1 MFKNYIKIALRNLIN
16 HKQFSII
23 NILGLAIGLACFVL
37 IMLWVQD
44 ELSYDQF
51 HKNADNIYLVLQ
63 GTKDGPTGVTSKM
76 LAPALKQELPEID
89 KSICFM
95 QLPESFKFVIQNG
108 DKGFEENVILAE
120 SGFFEFFSF
129 KFKEGNPANALSAPN
144 SIVITEEIA
153 EKYFGNENAIGKSL
167 DVSGFGG
174 KTLMKVSGILESIPS
189 QSNIKRQIILPAN
202 WFKNIGIN
210 FDNWGDQSFST
221 YIQLKDDIDLQ
232 SLSSKITQCEIKN
245 CPNQNTE
252 NLSYS
257 LLPITKL
264 HLYAGNIKFLSASG
278 NIKYV
283 QIFIAIAIII
293 LIIGCINYTNL
304 SIALSLRR
312 TKEIGIKKTVG
323 ANRKVLVFQFLEESI
338 FLSVIAFGLAILL
351 VELLLPQFNIL
362 TGKNLAIKFFDLQF
376 LSLSLLIII
385 ITGLISGSYPAIFL
399 SSFSPVQILKGK
411 LKIGHGNLFI
421 RKGLVVLQFVTTI
434 VIIVCTVII
443 FNQLH
448 FIRYSD
454 LGFDKE
460 NLLCV
465 KITNEAR
472 SKYEVL
478 KNELLK
484 NPEIINISR
493 SEPISNEI
501 TSTQSVSWRG
511 KPINEEQ
518 RFWVLHSDEN
528 LAATYKFKMSQ
539 GRYFSEQF
547 PTDKTSAYVIN
558 ESAAKSMG
566 LTSPLDNEINLWGK
580 NGNIIGVIKD
590 FHFASFHIAIE
601 PMIFKIPDDNLG
613 MNRFR
618 IITIRFKSNT
628 PDKLVSFI
636 EKTWHEQLAGSPFD
650 YYFFDDSINQQYFSE
665 IRIGTIFK
673 YFSFLS
679 ILIACLG
686 LFGLVSI
693 TAEQRTKEIGIRKVL
708 GASIS
713 NVSLI
718 LSKDY
723 LILVILSNIIAWPVA
738 LYFMKTWLQNFAYR
752 IDMTIGPFLLAG
764 ILALVVALLTVSW
777 QAIRAA
783 TANPVESLRYE

>member
-1 MFKNYIKIALRNLIN
+1 MFKNYIKIAFRNLIN

-51 HKNADNIYLVLQ
+51 HKNADNIYLVLR

-210 FDNWGDQSFST
+210 FDIWGDQSFST

-293 LIIGCINYTNL
+293 LIIG
-304 SIALSLRR
+304 
-312 TKEIGIKKTVG
+312 
-323 ANRKVLVFQFLEESI
+323 
-338 FLSVIAFGLAILL
+338 
-351 VELLLPQFNIL
+351 
-362 TGKNLAIKFFDLQF
+362 
-376 LSLSLLIII
+376 
-385 ITGLISGSYPAIFL
+385 
-399 SSFSPVQILKGK
+399 
-411 LKIGHGNLFI
+411 
-421 RKGLVVLQFVTTI
+421 
-434 VIIVCTVII
+434 
-443 FNQLH
+443 
-448 FIRYSD
+448 
-454 LGFDKE
+454 
-460 NLLCV
+460 
-465 KITNEAR
+465 
-472 SKYEVL
+472 
-478 KNELLK
+478 
-484 NPEIINISR
+484 
-493 SEPISNEI
+493 
-501 TSTQSVSWRG
+501 
-511 KPINEEQ
+511 
-518 RFWVLHSDEN
+518 
-528 LAATYKFKMSQ
+528 
-539 GRYFSEQF
+539 
-547 PTDKTSAYVIN
+547 
-558 ESAAKSMG
+558 
-566 LTSPLDNEINLWGK
+566 
-580 NGNIIGVIKD
+580 
-590 FHFASFHIAIE
+590 
-601 PMIFKIPDDNLG
+601 
-613 MNRFR
+613 
-618 IITIRFKSNT
+618 
-628 PDKLVSFI
+628 
-636 EKTWHEQLAGSPFD
+636 
-650 YYFFDDSINQQYFSE
+650 
-665 IRIGTIFK
+665 
-673 YFSFLS
+673 
-679 ILIACLG
+679 
-686 LFGLVSI
+686 
-693 TAEQRTKEIGIRKVL
+693 
-708 GASIS
+708 
-713 NVSLI
+713 
-718 LSKDY
+718 
-723 LILVILSNIIAWPVA
+723 
-738 LYFMKTWLQNFAYR
+738 
-752 IDMTIGPFLLAG
+752 
-764 ILALVVALLTVSW
+764 
-777 QAIRAA
+777 
-783 TANPVESLRYE
+783 